1 MHICTNVCGNTTVS
15 QNSSKEHP
23 LISLYSVKVY
33 SNERPPWSKLCV
45 ANEAEFEKQ
54 RGSKQYFIKGYYKV
68 AFNAL
73 CRRI

>member
-1 MHICTNVCGNTTVS
+1 MYKYVWKYHSLTK
-15 QNSSKEHP
+15 QLKRAP
-23 LISLYSVKVY
+23 LISLYRVQVY
-33 SNERPPWSKLCV
+33 SNEHPPWSKLCV

-54 RGSKQYFIKGYYKV
+54 RGNKQYFIKGYYKV